1 MRRLILFL
9 LALNLV
15 SFTTN
20 DKDLRS
26 KLLEVYSLNQTEQ
39 ILQNKDQKKYYI
51 ALIYKSYHLSEFD
64 SKENKNDFEVLTS
77 VTSKHKNGDKEKI
90 ASTRIIEMISNNTFN
105 PLKLNLNR
113 ELDKAKSY
121 LLKNTNQILTLYSQ
135 NRINKIAKQ

>member
-51 ALIYKSYHLSEFD
+51 ALIYRSYHLSEFD
-64 SKENKNDFEVLTS
+64 SKENKNDFELLTS
-77 VTSKHKNGDKEKI
+77 VTLKHKNGDKEKI